1 MSQRSFQKYFM
12 IYFIIFGTIISFFG
26 TGINYTFQINE
37 IDADTNRKAKEIFEI
52 KNNILKSVIED
63 ADNTIKSLAT
73 NKTISEYIT
82 ADKYHTQEELE
93 QIFLAVANSRK
104 KIAQIRLIS
113 KTGNEIIRIDKNRND
128 NTSIVVPTEKLQDK
142 SDRDY
147 FKIVSKMKE
156 QSIWHSK
163 LDLNIEN
170 EKVEIPYNPMFRTA
184 MPLFKNDKEFIGM
197 VIVNIQIDELFS
209 NIGKSSAFEHYILDK
224 DNNSILHSNDEFS
237 FNKYKNIERN
247 LNQDFPIGLSD
258 KGIFSFSINDILNND
273 DKAVFVLKTK
283 NGYKSTLLD
292 SKIYTAFWVAIIT
305 IILSFILSI
314 YISRNP
320 VKLQMALLKAHEK
333 LNEFASIIDKYVITA
348 TTKKDSTIISVS
360 DAFVKLSGY
369 SKEELIGEKM
379 SIIRHPDEDEEK
391 FKVLWNT
398 VSSGKT
404 WNGEIKNKNNNDED
418 YWLHQHIVPTF
429 DKDNNVETFV
439 SLGTDITAKKELE
452 KMASIDKLTN
462 IYNRRMIDEFL
473 NKEIEKEKRHSNG
486 LSVILIDIDHFK
498 NVNDTYGHQMGDL
511 VLSQVAKLITEN
523 SRKSDIHGRY
533 GGEEFIVIC
542 PKTTGKQALVLAE
555 KIRASVENFVFD
567 QIGIKT
573 ISLGISSFEE
583 NDKEEDLIKK
593 ADIALYQAKNSG
605 RNRAVLFEE
614 IDLEKGELKSSPTHP
629 YQSYVI

>member
-104 KIAQIRLIS
+104 EIAQIRLIS

-163 LDLNIEN
+163 FDLNIEN

-224 DNNSILHSNDEFS
+224 DNNFILHSNDEFS

-583 NDKEEDLIKK
+583 NDTEEDLIKK

-614 IDLEKGELKSSPTHP
+614 IDLEKGELKSSPTHH

>member
-1 MSQRSFQKYFM
+1 MSQRNYQKYF
-12 IYFIIFGTIISFFG
+12 ILYFIVFGAIISFIG
-26 TGINYTFQINE
+26 AGINYTFQINE
-37 IDADTNRKAKEIFEI
+37 INLDTNKKAKEIHDI
-52 KNNILKSVIED
+52 KIETILKHVIINMDE
-63 ADNTIKSLAT
+63 TVKSLAT
-73 NKTISEYIT
+73 NKTVLEYIT
-82 ADKYHTQEELE
+82 TNSTHAEEDLE
-93 QIFLAVANSRK
+93 QIFMAIVGSQKEIMQA
-104 KIAQIRLIS
+104 RLIS
-113 KTGNEIIRIDKNRND
+113 KDGKEIIRVDRNKKD
-128 NTSIVVPTEKLQDK
+128 DVPFAISKDKLQDK

-147 FKIVSKMKE
+147 FQTVSKMSE

-170 EKVEIPYNPMFRTA
+170 GKVEIPYNPIFRTA
-184 MPLFKNDKEFIGM
+184 MPLFNNNEFAGM
-197 VIVNIQIDELFS
+197 VIVNMHITNLFS
-209 NIGKSSAFEHYILDK
+209 AIGKSSAFEHYILDK
-224 DNNSILHSNDEFS
+224 DNNFILHPNDEFS
-237 FNKYKNIERN
+237 FNKYKNVERN
-247 LNQDFPIGLSD
+247 LNQDFPNGLND
-258 KGIFSFSINDILNND
+258 KGIFSFPINDILNND
-273 DKAVFVLKTK
+273 DKATFVLKTK

-292 SKIYTAFWVAIIT
+292 SKIYTSAWVAIIT

-314 YISRNP
+314 YVSKNP

-348 TTKKDSTIISVS
+348 TTKKDSTIVDVS
-360 DAFVKLSGY
+360 SAFIKSSGY

-404 WNGEIKNKNNNDED
+404 WNGEIKNKNKDGED

-429 DKDNNVETFV
+429 DKDNNIETFV

-498 NVNDTYGHQMGDL
+498 NVNDTYGHQMGDI
-511 VLSQVAKLITEN
+511 VLSQIAKLITEN
-523 SRKSDIHGRY
+523 SRKSDIQGRF

-542 PKTTGKQALVLAE
+542 PQTTCKQALVLAE
-555 KIRASVENFVFD
+555 KIRASVENFIFE

-583 NDKEEDLIKK
+583 NDTEEDLIKK

-605 RNRAVLFEE
+605 RNRVILFEE
-614 IDLEKGELKSSPTHP
+614 IDLQKEELKSSPTNY